1 MSKPF
6 SLRKYIEGFLTYLAK
21 GGFLKAIAK
30 LSGATVLGQI
40 ISVLSSVI
48 LTRLYSPADFGVLGV
63 FTALAT
69 QLAVFICLRYEWSIL
84 PAKEDE
90 KAVDLLFLACII
102 SGIVT
107 LLITV
112 SVITSAD
119 QIAAWVK
126 VPALA
131 KFLWLM
137 PISTFFAGIY
147 QVFNYWALRQKE
159 FSVVAKSQVAKNL
172 WSSST
177 QISLGFFNL
186 ASFGLLF
193 GYVINQ
199 ISGVYPLILVF
210 RQSSKNQLAHFSMR
224 RSLAAG
230 REYLKFSLSCVTSS
244 FFNYAALSAPA
255 LFIAY
260 YYDTE
265 TVGLYSL
272 AQRIT
277 SIPAIFIGNA
287 VSQVYFSHAC
297 ELIHQDPKELKK
309 LFDKTSLLLF
319 GVSLL
324 AAVFLLAGPW
334 IVPVV
339 FGAKWRV
346 AGIMAQYMIP
356 MLLFTIAVSPLT
368 MLEWVDKSVEI
379 LIWHVVRLSSII
391 TGFCLCH
398 AYHLSSTTAIMVFSV
413 ISAIMYAIL
422 FVLNRLAI
430 DELVKNHVPGNSEN
444 NLERI

>member
-1 MSKPF
+1 MSRPF
-6 SLRKYIEGFLTYLAK
+6 SLRKYIDGFLNYLAK

-40 ISVLSSVI
+40 ISVLSSII

-63 FTALAT
+63 FTALAS
-69 QLAVFICLRYEWSIL
+69 QLAVFICLRYEWAIL

-90 KAVDLLFLACII
+90 KAADLLFLACII

-112 SVITSAD
+112 SVIIGAD

-137 PISTFFAGIY
+137 PIATLFAGIY

-159 FSVVAKSQVAKNL
+159 FSVVAKSQVAKNI

-177 QISLGFFNL
+177 QIGLGFLNL
-186 ASFGLLF
+186 AAFGLLF
-193 GYVINQ
+193 GYVVNQ
-199 ISGVYPLILVF
+199 ISGVYPLLLIF
-210 RQSSKNQLAHFSMR
+210 WRSSRERLAHFSFR

-230 REYLKFSLSCVTSS
+230 REYLKFSFSCVTSS

-265 TVGLYSL
+265 TVGLYAL

-277 SIPAIFIGNA
+277 SIPAVFIGNA

-319 GVSLL
+319 GVSFL
-324 AAVFLLAGPW
+324 AALFLLAGPW
-334 IVPVV
+334 IVPIV
-339 FGAKWRV
+339 FGAKWQV
-346 AGIMAQYMIP
+346 AGVMTQYMIP

-379 LIWHVVRLSSII
+379 LIWHIIRLGGIV
-391 TGFCLCH
+391 TGFYLCH
-398 AYHLSSTTAIMVFSV
+398 VYHLSSTAAILVFSI

-430 DELVKNHVPGNSEN
+430 NELIRNHVPGSGEN